1 MRKDSCDTPSSRN
14 HFGFF
19 AWTIVIVEFSQEVA
33 REIHANVEAFNLQ
46 KRARFVENWNTLE
59 KKEQIK

>member
-1 MRKDSCDTPSSRN
+1 
-14 HFGFF
+14 
-19 AWTIVIVEFSQEVA
+19 VIVEFSQEVA